1 MRISD
6 WGSDVCSSDLVGFD
20 PVDEALDRKAERG
33 QRRLQHIE
41 HRAGRGGDA
50 GRGDQRLRKVERV
63 DAVGHAASL
72 TPSRR
77 VKSRL
82 CIAPSLC
89 ETKEEQRKRLQC
101 PSSTSIRFRS
111 EEHTSELQS
120 LMRTSYA
127 VS

>member
-1 MRISD
+1 MPD
-6 WGSDVCSSDLVGFD
+6 GPVGFE
-20 PVDEALDRKAERG
+20 PGEEALDRKAERG

-72 TPSRR
+72 TPSRL

-89 ETKEEQRKRLQC
+89 ETKEEQRKRLTC
-101 PSSTSIRFRS
+101 PSKTSIRLRRDR
-111 EEHTSELQS
+111 QS
-120 LMRTSYA
+120 THLNSIQQCATRMPNSA
-127 VS
+127 